1 MDEDGRQM
9 SNSINGEYF
18 KFVLYDKD
26 MNIKSSV
33 TLLGTDKSDY

>member
-18 KFVLYDKD
+18 KFVLYDKEYEYK
-26 MNIKSSV
+26 IISYV
-33 TLLGTDKSDY
+33 VRY